1 MKIVLTFDI
10 ERDIPG
16 VFNSYLGVKIG
27 LKKILDILDEFKI
40 KGTFFCTGAIVEQ
53 LPEYIILIEQ
63 QNHEIACHSLS
74 HERLNRLDYDT
85 CFKSIQQNKRLLE
98 ELCQKS
104 EIVGFRAP
112 YLKPPLFL
120 YEILDELGFRYDSSG
135 TPSKKSK
142 NYQYDNSKIL
152 KVPPSNFNAFFRLPL
167 NLRMLFNRIY
177 KKELSILYFHPWE
190 AIDMKSLISE
200 QKNPF
205 SKYKN
210 LLFRPD
216 RWFNTGDTFLN
227 RLRTFIARSLS
238 RNLVFF
244 TLKELV
250 ERWI

>member
-40 KGTFFCTGAIVEQ
+40 KGTFFCTGAIAEQ
-53 LPEYIILIEQ
+53 LPEHIILIEQ
-63 QNHEIACHSLS
+63 HNHEIACHSLS
-74 HERLNRLDYDT
+74 HERLSRLDYDT

-200 QKNPF
+200 QKDPF

-227 RLRTFIARSLS
+227 RLRTFIARAFS

-244 TLKELV
+244 TLKELI
-250 ERWI
+250 ER